1 MTPEN
6 CRHIFAY
13 GSLMWRPDFEFEK
26 SSPATITGYHR
37 RLSIVSNHYRGTF
50 EKPGLV
56 LGLDSGGTC
65 KGLVYRISVATWPD
79 VLAYVR
85 KRELISEA
93 YHEVIR
99 TVQLDDQSNSV
110 EALTYVVNHGH
121 VQFVAPQPMS
131 KTLAMVMQGHGL
143 AGSCVDYV
151 LNTVNHLRGLGIHDD
166 ELETLIMHLP
176 KSGGVNP

>member
-1 MTPEN
+1 M
-6 CRHIFAY
+6 
-13 GSLMWRPDFEFEK
+13 
-26 SSPATITGYHR
+26 
-37 RLSIVSNHYRGTF
+37 
-50 EKPGLV
+50 
-56 LGLDSGGTC
+56 
-65 KGLVYRISVATWPD
+65 
-79 VLAYVR
+79 
-85 KRELISEA
+85 
-93 YHEVIR
+93 IR

>member
-65 KGLVYRISVATWPD
+65 KGLVY
-79 VLAYVR
+79 
-85 KRELISEA
+85 
-93 YHEVIR
+93 
-99 TVQLDDQSNSV
+99 
-110 EALTYVVNHGH
+110 
-121 VQFVAPQPMS
+121 
-131 KTLAMVMQGHGL
+131 
-143 AGSCVDYV
+143 
-151 LNTVNHLRGLGIHDD
+151 
-166 ELETLIMHLP
+166 
-176 KSGGVNP
+176 